1 MVNIYKNVISD
12 IIKSNNILKIEDDK
26 INYLIQEFQFSY
38 LFNILRNK
46 EFLEKNNLLN
56 GLMIELNSVK
66 EIDIN
71 NLVSFAKN
79 NLINN
84 NLLNEK
90 NLDLLEKYSNMIE
103 EFNLFFY
110 PNLKNKSSKKIKL

>member
-1 MVNIYKNVISD
+1 MNKLLFFYNIF
-12 IIKSNNILKIEDDK
+12 
-26 INYLIQEFQFSY
+26 QEFQFSY
-38 LFNILRNK
+38 LFNIFKNK

-56 GLMIELNSVK
+56 GLMKELNSIK

-84 NLLNEK
+84 NLLNKK
-90 NLDLLEKYSNMIE
+90 NLKLLDNYSNMIE
-103 EFNLFFY
+103 DFNLFFY